1 MVYRGYRVRT
11 HSEKQGL
18 VSDRSKCLL
27 NCSFTFY
34 LPAVLRQLLINVL
47 FTLLKKSDKIE
58 ITVRKNMVNNF
69 VLVSAI
75 IYNICQV
82 KQDLS
87 YKKQLTEKTTVIRNY
102 QQQVNKFSP
111 AFSSKLLCPFILLS
125 LFILTRK

>member
-18 VSDRSKCLL
+18 MSERSKCLL

-82 KQDLS
+82 KQEIS
-87 YKKQLTEKTTVIRNY
+87 YNKQLAEKIRNY

-125 LFILTRK
+125 LFILTRE

>member
-11 HSEKQGL
+11 HTEKQGL
-18 VSDRSKCLL
+18 VSERSKCLL

-82 KQDLS
+82 KQEIS
-87 YKKQLTEKTTVIRNY
+87 YNKQLAEKICNY

>member
-18 VSDRSKCLL
+18 MSERSKCLL

-82 KQDLS
+82 KQEIS
-87 YKKQLTEKTTVIRNY
+87 YNKQLAEKIRNY

-111 AFSSKLLCPFILLS
+111 AFSGKLLCPFILLS

>member
-18 VSDRSKCLL
+18 VSERSKCLL

-34 LPAVLRQLLINVL
+34 LPAIRQLLINVL

-82 KQDLS
+82 KQEIS
-87 YKKQLTEKTTVIRNY
+87 YNKQLAKKIRNY

>member
-47 FTLLKKSDKIE
+47 FMLLKKSDKIE

-82 KQDLS
+82 KQEIS
-87 YKKQLTEKTTVIRNY
+87 YNKQLAEKIRNY

>member
-18 VSDRSKCLL
+18 MSERSKCLL

-82 KQDLS
+82 KQEIS
-87 YKKQLTEKTTVIRNY
+87 YNKQLAEKIRNY

>member
-18 VSDRSKCLL
+18 MSERSKCLL

-82 KQDLS
+82 KQEIS
-87 YKKQLTEKTTVIRNY
+87 YNKQLAEKIRNY

-111 AFSSKLLCPFILLS
+111 AFSSKLLCPFISLS

>member
-1 MVYRGYRVRT
+1 MVYRGYSVRT

-18 VSDRSKCLL
+18 VSERSKCLL

-82 KQDLS
+82 KQEIS
-87 YKKQLTEKTTVIRNY
+87 YNKQLAKKIRNY
-102 QQQVNKFSP
+102 QQQENKFSP

>member
-82 KQDLS
+82 KQEIS
-87 YKKQLTEKTTVIRNY
+87 YNKQLAKKIRNY

>member
-82 KQDLS
+82 KQEIS
-87 YKKQLTEKTTVIRNY
+87 YNKQLAEKIRNY

>member
-11 HSEKQGL
+11 HTEKQGL
-18 VSDRSKCLL
+18 VSERSKCLL

-47 FTLLKKSDKIE
+47 FMLLKKSDKIE

-82 KQDLS
+82 KQEIS
-87 YKKQLTEKTTVIRNY
+87 YNKQLAEKIRNY

>member
-18 VSDRSKCLL
+18 MSERSKCLL

-82 KQDLS
+82 KQEIS
-87 YKKQLTEKTTVIRNY
+87 YNKQLAKKIRNY